1 MITGLMGEVFAAHYL
16 LNEYPLLSKEYAN
29 AIRKQVEGF
38 PERLIRNLFYGEF
51 KSDSPFIPHI
61 LDERIKSIVLLP
73 EGVEIRLEAK
83 AGKRPPFPL
92 IVYFPKSVRKEL
104 ISALKD
110 LATKRW
116 RWTSEVGDQ
125 GQRFLLRNLQV
136 IEGGLSM
143 PNHIEATL
151 IAKLELSSII
161 ELLKFF
167 VPLWI
172 VLDYVIL
179 RIKINQIYEEDGV
192 KFVSGK
198 IHEVICYEVKA
209 GKAPPT
215 RRLGELIEAV
225 ENFRG
230 CLKVRAMI
238 LRVPLEINLPRS
250 TKLEVISL

>member
-29 AIRKQVEGF
+29 AIRKQVEGS

-92 IVYFPKSVRKEL
+92 IAHFPKSVRKEL

-116 RWTSEVGDQ
+116 KWTSKVED
-125 GQRFLLRNLQV
+125 QRFLLWELRV
-136 IEGGLSM
+136 IEKALSM
-143 PNHIEATL
+143 SNYIRTAL

-179 RIKINQIYEEDGV
+179 RIKINQIYEEDNI